1 MKGMKNRIIGRAKE
15 LKAMEELKTSS
26 KSEFLAV
33 YGRRRVGKTFLIRNA
48 FEHDFVFQLTGSA
61 NSKLQWQLGNFHR
74 ALVRQSPQQESLK
87 PAENWFDAFQQL
99 MDLAERSTKEKKV
112 VFLDELP
119 WFDTPHSGF
128 IAALEHFW
136 NSWASGRTDILLIVC
151 GSSASWIINKIINNK
166 GGLHNRITKR
176 IKLEPFSLAE
186 TELFFK
192 SRGCAFERY
201 QIVQLYMVLGG
212 IPFYLEMTDPGQ
224 SAAQNINRLC
234 FESGGE
240 LRTEFGNLYESLFKK
255 AQHHVAVIEALASK
269 ASGLNREELIKA
281 AKINNGGGTTMLL
294 QELEECGFIR
304 KYPGFGKK
312 QKNNLYQ
319 LVDFYSL
326 FYLTF
331 IKDTNPI
338 DENQWVNGIDYPA
351 FRTWSG
357 YAFEMVCL
365 HHLKEIKQ
373 ALGIGGVFT
382 NTASWYATGSSA
394 KAQID
399 LVIDRR
405 DGVINLCE
413 MKFSIKPFVIDKKYA
428 DELRHKIATF
438 REQTKTTK
446 SLFLTM
452 ITASGLQKNEY
463 SNAWVQN
470 SLTMDALFAPLS

>member
-1 MKGMKNRIIGRAKE
+1 
-15 LKAMEELKTSS
+15 
-26 KSEFLAV
+26 
-33 YGRRRVGKTFLIRNA
+33 
-48 FEHDFVFQLTGSA
+48 
-61 NSKLQWQLGNFHR
+61 
-74 ALVRQSPQQESLK
+74 
-87 PAENWFDAFQQL
+87 
-99 MDLAERSTKEKKV
+99 
-112 VFLDELP
+112 
-119 WFDTPHSGF
+119 
-128 IAALEHFW
+128 
-136 NSWASGRTDILLIVC
+136 
-151 GSSASWIINKIINNK
+151 
-166 GGLHNRITKR
+166 LHNRITKR

-192 SRGCAFERY
+192 NKGCAFERY

-470 SLTMDALFAPLS
+470 SLTMDALFAPLF